1 MSNLCNEEPYKAVD
15 GRVYEPD
22 FSLDDPCER
31 KDAFHFR
38 FTPSEMSIKII
49 YSIEMFLE
57 GKHLDEDY
65 RVPAKDVARIKKE
78 YPMLKQSSS
87 NGAYKG
93 DKVAVWE
100 VLKAKYPLA
109 TAKYLNYTEA
119 LYAAQ
124 YGAEPIRW
132 TAEVSAKKEA
142 GMNA

>member
-65 RVPAKDVARIKKE
+65 RVPAKDAARIKKE

-87 NGAYKG
+87 NSAYKG

-142 GMNA
+142 GINA